1 MKYINQAPKELK
13 AQSAAFKKK
22 WKNHDQLVYHG
33 WIIQPKFDGVHVM
46 IHTDGYVRTR
56 TGEEVLSVPHLLEQ
70 AQLCFGPGQV
80 LFCEAYKFGT
90 PHKDINGAA
99 RRQYAQPDLIGVV
112 YDVVT
117 QAEFDAGNCPR
128 PYWQRYDF
136 AVLNV
141 LDAPGL
147 ITAPE
152 YQYEGDGPVN
162 VDKLAL
168 EYKSNPKDAYDG
180 LILRDA
186 TAPWAAGAA
195 KEGEVIKVKPSLSLD
210 LVVTHESFRVMPTK
224 LGGALT
230 VVYNGVESDVGS
242 GLTQDML
249 KQIKHA
255 YDCDFV
261 YDPEPVFIGKIAEI
275 ECLGITPDG
284 KLREPRFKGFRFD
297 TVNEELKE

>member
-13 AQSAAFKKK
+13 AQSAAFKEK
-22 WKNHDQLVYHG
+22 WKNHDHLVYHG
-33 WIIQPKFDGVHVM
+33 WITQPKFDGVHIM

-70 AQLCFGPGQV
+70 AREAFGPGQV

-117 QAEFDAGNCPR
+117 QAEFDVGNCPH

-136 AVLNV
+136 AAINV
-141 LDAPGL
+141 LYAPGL

-152 YQYEGDGPVN
+152 CQYEGDGPVN

-186 TAPWAAGAA
+186 TAPWRRGAA
-195 KEGEVIKVKPSLSLD
+195 KEGEVIKVKPVLSLD
-210 LVVTHESFRVMPTK
+210 LNVVGQSVEVKPTK
-224 LGGALT
+224 LGGNIT
-230 VVYNGVESDVGS
+230 VEYNGVNTDVGS
-242 GLTQDML
+242 GLTQDIL
-249 KQIKHA
+249 KRM
-255 YDCDFV
+255 YRDSTLTV
-261 YDPEPVFIGKIAEI
+261 GRIAEI

>member
-22 WKNHDQLVYHG
+22 WTSHDQLVYHG

-70 AQLCFGPGQV
+70 AQQSFGPGHV

-90 PHKDINGAA
+90 PHKDINGAV
-99 RRQYAQPDLIGVV
+99 RRQYPQPDLIGIV
-112 YDVVT
+112 YDTVT
-117 QAEFDAGNCPR
+117 QEEFDAGASPLL
-128 PYWQRYDF
+128 YWQRFDH
-136 AVLNV
+136 AALCVHG
-141 LDAPGL
+141 APSL
-147 ITAPE
+147 MVPPE
-152 YQYEGDGPVN
+152 YQFEGDDS

-168 EYKSNPKDAYDG
+168 EYKNHPVDAYDG

-210 LVVTHESFRVMPTK
+210 LLVVGHRVEIKPTK
-224 LGGALT
+224 LGGAIT

-242 GLTQDML
+242 GLTQSIL
-249 KQIKHA
+249 GALTQGAKA
-255 YDCDFV
+255 A
-261 YDPEPVFIGKIAEI
+261 GRIAEV

-297 TVNEELKE
+297 TVSEEMKE

>member
-22 WKNHDQLVYHG
+22 WTSHDQLVYHG

-56 TGEEVLSVPHLLEQ
+56 TGEEVMSVPHLLEQ

-117 QAEFDAGNCPR
+117 QTEFDAGNCPR

-136 AVLNV
+136 AAINV

-152 YQYEGDGPVN
+152 CQYEGDGPVN

-168 EYKSNPKDAYDG
+168 EYKNHPTDAYDG

-210 LVVTHESFRVMPTK
+210 LLVVGHRVEIKPTK
-224 LGGALT
+224 LGGAIT

-242 GLTQDML
+242 GLTQSIL
-249 KQIKHA
+249 EALTQGAKA
-255 YDCDFV
+255 A
-261 YDPEPVFIGKIAEI
+261 GRIAEV

-297 TVNEELKE
+297 TVSEEMKE

>member
-22 WKNHDQLVYHG
+22 WTSHDQLVYHG
-33 WIIQPKFDGVHVM
+33 WIIQPKYDGVHVM

-70 AQLCFGPGQV
+70 AVECFGPGQV

-90 PHKDINGAA
+90 PHKDINGSV
-99 RRQYAQPDLIGVV
+99 RRQYPQPDLIGVV

-117 QAEFDAGNCPR
+117 QSEFEAGYSPA
-128 PYWQRYDF
+128 PYLARHDR
-136 AVLNV
+136 AIH
-141 LDAPGL
+141 DL
-147 ITAPE
+147 IRATSLTVVPW
-152 YQYEGDGPVN
+152 YQLVGDDTVN

-168 EYKSNPKDAYDG
+168 KYKNDPFDAYDG

-186 TAPWAAGAA
+186 SAPWAAGAA

-210 LVVTHESFRVMPTK
+210 LEVVGQFAEQRATK
-224 LGGALT
+224 LGGYLT
-230 VVYNGVESDVGS
+230 VTYNGVMSDVGS
-242 GLTQDML
+242 GLTQAML
-249 KQIKHA
+249 ADIMGTDNFA
-255 YDCDFV
+255 ACFV
-261 YDPEPVFIGKIAEI
+261 GSIAEI

-297 TVNEELKE
+297 TVSEEMKE

>member
-13 AQSAAFKKK
+13 AQSAAFKKQ
-22 WKNHDQLVYHG
+22 WTSHDQLVHYG

-56 TGEEVLSVPHLLEQ
+56 TGEEVLSVPHLLAQ
-70 AQLCFGPGQV
+70 AQEAFGPGHV

-90 PHKDINGAA
+90 PHKDINGAV
-99 RRQYAQPDLIGVV
+99 RRQYPQPDLIGIV
-112 YDVVT
+112 YDAVT
-117 QAEFDAGNCPR
+117 QAEFDAGASPLS
-128 PYWQRYDF
+128 YWQRFDHAALCVF
-136 AVLNV
+136 A
-141 LDAPGL
+141 APSL
-147 ITAPE
+147 MVPPE
-152 YQYEGDGPVN
+152 YKFGDEDSVN

-168 EYKSNPKDAYDG
+168 EYKNHPTDAYDG
-180 LILRDA
+180 LILRDT

-210 LVVTHESFRVMPTK
+210 LLVVGHRVEIKPTK
-224 LGGALT
+224 LGGAIT

-242 GLTQDML
+242 GLTQSIL
-249 KQIKHA
+249 EALTQGAKA
-255 YDCDFV
+255 A
-261 YDPEPVFIGKIAEI
+261 GRIAEI

-297 TVNEELKE
+297 TVSEEMKE

>member
-22 WKNHDQLVYHG
+22 WTSHDQLVYHG

-70 AQLCFGPGQV
+70 AQQSFGPGHV

-90 PHKDINGAA
+90 PHKDINGAV
-99 RRQYAQPDLIGVV
+99 RRQYTQPDLIGIV
-112 YDVVT
+112 YDTVT
-117 QAEFDAGNCPR
+117 QAEFDAGASQM
-128 PYWQRYDF
+128 PYWQRFDH
-136 AVLNV
+136 AAICVHG
-141 LDAPGL
+141 APSL
-147 ITAPE
+147 MVPHE
-152 YQYEGDGPVN
+152 YQCEGYQNSVN

-168 EYKSNPKDAYDG
+168 EYKNHQTDAYDG

-210 LVVTHESFRVMPTK
+210 LLVVGHRVEIKPTK
-224 LGGALT
+224 LGGAIT

-242 GLTQDML
+242 GLTQVIL
-249 KQIKHA
+249 EALTQGAKA
-255 YDCDFV
+255 A
-261 YDPEPVFIGKIAEI
+261 GRIAEI

-284 KLREPRFKGFRFD
+284 KLREPRFKCFRYD
-297 TVNEELKE
+297 TVNEEMKE

>member
-70 AQLCFGPGQV
+70 AVACFGPGHV

-90 PHKDINGAA
+90 PHKDINGAV
-99 RRQYAQPDLIGVV
+99 RRQYPQPDLIGVV

-117 QAEFDAGNCPR
+117 QAEFDEGR
-128 PYWQRYDF
+128 SWWPYWKRLENAALCVYGTPSLR
-136 AVLNV
+136 V
-141 LDAPGL
+141 P
-147 ITAPE
+147 PE
-152 YQYEGDGPVN
+152 YQYDVGGTVN

-168 EYKSNPKDAYDG
+168 EYKNNPVDAYDG

-186 TAPWAAGAA
+186 TAQWAAGAS
-195 KEGEVIKVKPSLSLD
+195 KNGEVIKVKPSLSLD
-210 LVVTHESFRVMPTK
+210 LQVIGQFAEQRATK
-224 LGGALT
+224 LGGYLT
-230 VVYNGVESDVGS
+230 VTYNGVPSDVGS
-242 GLTQDML
+242 GLTQAML
-249 KQIKHA
+249 ADIIGTDNFA
-255 YDCDFV
+255 ACFV
-261 YDPEPVFIGKIAEI
+261 GNIAEI

-297 TVNEELKE
+297 TVSEEMKE

>member
-13 AQSAAFKKK
+13 AQSAAFKKE
-22 WKNHDQLVYHG
+22 WTSHDQLVYYG
-33 WIIQPKFDGVHVM
+33 WVIQPKFDGVHVM

-70 AQLCFGPGQV
+70 AQQCFGPGHV
-80 LFCEAYKFGT
+80 LFCEAYKFDT
-90 PHKDINGAA
+90 PHKDINGAV
-99 RRQYAQPDLIGVV
+99 RRQYPQPDLIGVV
-112 YDVVT
+112 YDAVT

-136 AVLNV
+136 VAMNV
-141 LDAPGL
+141 LYAHCL

-152 YQYEGDGPVN
+152 CQYEGGGPVN

-168 EYKSNPKDAYDG
+168 EYKNHPVDAYDG

-186 TAPWAAGAA
+186 TAPWAPGAA
-195 KEGEVIKVKPSLSLD
+195 KEGEVIKVKPSLTLD
-210 LVVTHESFRVMPTK
+210 LLVIGQFAEQRATK
-224 LGGALT
+224 LGGYLT
-230 VVYNGVESDVGS
+230 VTYNGVPSDVGS
-242 GLTQDML
+242 GLTQAML
-249 KQIKHA
+249 SDIIGTDNFA
-255 YDCDFV
+255 ACFV
-261 YDPEPVFIGKIAEI
+261 GNIAEV

-297 TVNEELKE
+297 TVSEEMKE

>member
-22 WKNHDQLVYHG
+22 WTSHDQLVYHG
-33 WIIQPKFDGVHVM
+33 WIIQPKYDGVHVM

-70 AQLCFGPGQV
+70 AVACFGPGQV

-90 PHKDINGAA
+90 PHKDINGSV
-99 RRQYAQPDLIGVV
+99 RRQYPQPDLIGVV

-117 QAEFDAGNCPR
+117 QAEFEAGYSPA
-128 PYWQRYDF
+128 PYWTRHYRAIHDLTG
-136 AVLNV
+136 AT
-141 LDAPGL
+141 GL
-147 ITAPE
+147 IVVPW
-152 YQYEGDGPVN
+152 YQHEGDDAVN

-168 EYKSNPKDAYDG
+168 KYKNDPVDAYDG

-186 TAPWAAGAA
+186 SAPWAAGAA

-210 LVVTHESFRVMPTK
+210 LEVVGEYVVKQPTK

-230 VVYNGVESDVGS
+230 VTYNGVESDVGS
-242 GLTQDML
+242 GMTQALL
-249 KQIKHA
+249 KEIAAAQLAGASVHR
-255 YDCDFV
+255 
-261 YDPEPVFIGKIAEI
+261 GKIAEI

-284 KLREPRFKGFRFD
+284 KLREPRFNGFRFD
-297 TVNEELKE
+297 TVSEEMKE

>member
-22 WKNHDQLVYHG
+22 WTSHDQLVYSG

-70 AQLCFGPGQV
+70 AQQCFGPGRV

-90 PHKDINGAA
+90 PHKDINGAV
-99 RRQYAQPDLIGVV
+99 RRQYPQPDLIGIV
-112 YDVVT
+112 YDTVT
-117 QAEFDAGNCPR
+117 QAEFDAGASPLL
-128 PYWQRYDF
+128 YWQRFDH
-136 AVLNV
+136 AALCVHG
-141 LDAPGL
+141 APSL
-147 ITAPE
+147 MVPPE
-152 YQYEGDGPVN
+152 YQYVWREVN

-168 EYKSNPKDAYDG
+168 EYKNHPTDAYDG
-180 LILRDA
+180 LILRDP

-195 KEGEVIKVKPSLSLD
+195 KEGEVIKVKPSMSLD
-210 LVVTHESFRVMPTK
+210 LLVVGHRVEIKPTK
-224 LGGALT
+224 LGGAIT

-242 GLTQDML
+242 GLTQTIL
-249 KQIKHA
+249 EALSQGA
-255 YDCDFV
+255 RAA
-261 YDPEPVFIGKIAEI
+261 GRIAEI

-284 KLREPRFKGFRFD
+284 KLREPRFKGFRYD
-297 TVNEELKE
+297 TVNEEMKE

>member
-22 WKNHDQLVYHG
+22 WTSHDQLVNHG

-70 AQLCFGPGQV
+70 AQQSFGPGHV

-90 PHKDINGAA
+90 PHKDINGAV
-99 RRQYAQPDLIGVV
+99 RRQYPQPDLIGIV
-112 YDVVT
+112 YDTVT
-117 QAEFDAGNCPR
+117 QDEFDAGASQM
-128 PYWQRYDF
+128 PYWQRFDH
-136 AVLNV
+136 AAMCVHG
-141 LDAPGL
+141 APSL
-147 ITAPE
+147 MVPPE
-152 YQYEGDGPVN
+152 YQCEGYQN
-162 VDKLAL
+162 SVDKLAM
-168 EYKSNPKDAYDG
+168 EYKNHPVDAYDG

-186 TAPWAAGAA
+186 TAPWASGAA
-195 KEGEVIKVKPSLSLD
+195 KEGEVIKVKPSMTLD
-210 LVVTHESFRVMPTK
+210 LMVVGHRVEIKPTK
-224 LGGALT
+224 LGGAIT

-242 GLTQDML
+242 GLTQVIL
-249 KQIKHA
+249 EALTQGAKA
-255 YDCDFV
+255 A
-261 YDPEPVFIGKIAEI
+261 GRIAEV

-297 TVNEELKE
+297 TVSEEMKE

>member
-13 AQSAAFKKK
+13 AQSAAFKKE
-22 WKNHDQLVYHG
+22 WKNHDQLVYYG

-56 TGEEVLSVPHLLEQ
+56 TGEEVLAVPHLLEQ
-70 AQLCFGPGQV
+70 AQLCFGPGLV

-90 PHKDINGAA
+90 PHKDINGAV

-128 PYWQRYDF
+128 SYWQRYDF
-136 AVLNV
+136 AAINV

-152 YQYEGDGPVN
+152 CQYEGDGPVN

-180 LILRDA
+180 LILRDI
-186 TAPWAAGAA
+186 TAPWRRGAA
-195 KEGEVIKVKPSLSLD
+195 KEGEVIKVKPVLSLD
-210 LVVTHESFRVMPTK
+210 LNVVGQSVELKPTK
-224 LGGALT
+224 LGGNIT
-230 VVYNGVESDVGS
+230 VEYNGVNTDVGS
-242 GLTQDML
+242 GLTQDIL
-249 KQIKHA
+249 KRM
-255 YDCDFV
+255 YRSSTLTV
-261 YDPEPVFIGKIAEI
+261 GRIAEI

>member
-22 WKNHDQLVYHG
+22 WTRHDQLVYHG
-33 WIIQPKFDGVHVM
+33 WIIQPKYDGVHVM

-70 AQLCFGPGQV
+70 AVACFGPGHV

-90 PHKDINGAA
+90 PHKDINGAV
-99 RRQYAQPDLIGVV
+99 RRQYPQPDLIGIV
-112 YDVVT
+112 YDTVP
-117 QAEFDAGNCPR
+117 QAEFEAGASPLL
-128 PYWQRYDF
+128 YWQRFDH
-136 AVLNV
+136 AALCVHG
-141 LDAPGL
+141 APSL
-147 ITAPE
+147 MVPPE
-152 YQYEGDGPVN
+152 YQFEGEDSVS

-168 EYKSNPKDAYDG
+168 EYKNHPTDAYDG

-186 TAPWAAGAA
+186 AAPWAAGAA

-210 LVVTHESFRVMPTK
+210 LLVVGHRVEIKPTK
-224 LGGALT
+224 LGGAIT

-242 GLTQDML
+242 GLTQTIL
-249 KQIKHA
+249 EALSQGA
-255 YDCDFV
+255 RA
-261 YDPEPVFIGKIAEI
+261 GGRIAEI

-284 KLREPRFKGFRFD
+284 KLREPRFKGFRYD
-297 TVNEELKE
+297 TVNEEMKE

>member
-13 AQSAAFKKK
+13 SQSAAFKKK

-70 AQLCFGPGQV
+70 AAECFGPGHV

-90 PHKDINGAA
+90 PHKDINGAV
-99 RRQYAQPDLIGVV
+99 RRQYPQPDLIGVV

-117 QAEFDAGNCPR
+117 QAEFDDGFSAN
-128 PYWQRYDF
+128 PYWARLGF
-136 AVLNV
+136 AALCV
-141 LDAPGL
+141 DGIQGL
-147 ITAPE
+147 MVPPE

-168 EYKSNPKDAYDG
+168 AYKNHQFDAYDG

-186 TAPWAAGAA
+186 TAPWAAGA
-195 KEGEVIKVKPSLSLD
+195 S
-210 LVVTHESFRVMPTK
+210 RN
-224 LGGALT
+224 GG
-230 VVYNGVESDVGS
+230 G
-242 GLTQDML
+242 
-249 KQIKHA
+249 
-255 YDCDFV
+255 
-261 YDPEPVFIGKIAEI
+261 
-275 ECLGITPDG
+275 
-284 KLREPRFKGFRFD
+284 R
-297 TVNEELKE
+297 

>member
-22 WKNHDQLVYHG
+22 WESHDQLVRHG

-56 TGEEVLSVPHLLEQ
+56 TGEEVLSAPHLLEQ
-70 AQLCFGPGQV
+70 AQQCFGPGHV

-90 PHKDINGAA
+90 PHKDINGAV
-99 RRQYAQPDLIGVV
+99 RRKYQQPNLIGIV
-112 YDVVT
+112 YDTVT
-117 QAEFDAGNCPR
+117 QEEFDAGASPLL
-128 PYWQRYDF
+128 YWQRFDH
-136 AVLNV
+136 AALCVHG
-141 LDAPGL
+141 APSL
-147 ITAPE
+147 MVPPE
-152 YQYEGDGPVN
+152 YQFEGDDS

-168 EYKSNPKDAYDG
+168 EYKNHPVDAYDG

-210 LVVTHESFRVMPTK
+210 LLVVGHRVEIKPTK
-224 LGGALT
+224 LGGAIT

-242 GLTQDML
+242 GLTQSIL
-249 KQIKHA
+249 EALTQGAKA
-255 YDCDFV
+255 A
-261 YDPEPVFIGKIAEI
+261 GRIAEV

-297 TVNEELKE
+297 TVSEEMKE

>member
-13 AQSAAFKKK
+13 AQSAAFKKE
-22 WKNHDQLVYHG
+22 WTSHDQLVYYG

-70 AQLCFGPGQV
+70 AQQSFGPGHV

-90 PHKDINGAA
+90 PHKDINGAV
-99 RRQYAQPDLIGVV
+99 RRQYPQPDLIGIV
-112 YDVVT
+112 YDTVT
-117 QAEFDAGNCPR
+117 QEEFDAGNCPR

-152 YQYEGDGPVN
+152 YQYKGDGPVN

-195 KEGEVIKVKPSLSLD
+195 KEGEVIKVKPSLTLD
-210 LVVTHESFRVMPTK
+210 LLVVGHRVDVKPTK
-224 LGGALT
+224 LGGAIT

-242 GLTQDML
+242 GLTQSIL
-249 KQIKHA
+249 EALTQGAKA
-255 YDCDFV
+255 A
-261 YDPEPVFIGKIAEI
+261 GRIAEI

-297 TVNEELKE
+297 TVSEEMKE

>member
-22 WKNHDQLVYHG
+22 WTSHDQLVYHG
-33 WIIQPKFDGVHVM
+33 WIVQPKFDGVHVM

-70 AQLCFGPGQV
+70 AQQCFGPGHV

-90 PHKDINGAA
+90 PHKDINGAV
-99 RRQYAQPDLIGVV
+99 RRQYPQPDLIGVV
-112 YDVVT
+112 YDTVT
-117 QAEFDAGNCPR
+117 QAEFDAGASPLL
-128 PYWQRYDF
+128 YWQRFDH
-136 AVLNV
+136 AALCVHG
-141 LDAPGL
+141 APSL
-147 ITAPE
+147 MVPPE
-152 YQYEGDGPVN
+152 YQFEGGDSVN

-168 EYKSNPKDAYDG
+168 EYKNHPVDAYDG

-210 LVVTHESFRVMPTK
+210 LLVVGHRVEIKPTK
-224 LGGALT
+224 LGGAIT

-242 GLTQDML
+242 GLTQTIL
-249 KQIKHA
+249 EALSQGA
-255 YDCDFV
+255 RAA
-261 YDPEPVFIGKIAEI
+261 GRIAEI
-275 ECLGITPDG
+275 ECLGVTPDG
-284 KLREPRFKGFRFD
+284 KLREPRFKGFRYD
-297 TVNEELKE
+297 TVNEEMKE